1 MQREMSRVIKSRMNL
16 TPLVVLLLVQACSP
30 TIAVKSD
37 EPITINLN
45 VKIDHEIVLRVDE
58 ELEGIKNGNVT
69 KNVRGKKFVYIQQF
83 KKLCL
88 FRNSA
93 RSTT

>member
-1 MQREMSRVIKSRMNL
+1 MIKSRMNL

-58 ELEGIKNGNVT
+58 ELDD
-69 KNVRGKKFVYIQQF
+69 
-83 KKLCL
+83 L
-88 FRNSA
+88 FA
-93 RSTT
+93 EDEDIF

>member
-1 MQREMSRVIKSRMNL
+1 MIKSRMNL
-16 TPLVVLLLVQACSP
+16 TPLALLLLVQACSP

-58 ELEGIKNGNVT
+58 ELDE
-69 KNVRGKKFVYIQQF
+69 
-83 KKLCL
+83 L
-88 FRNSA
+88 FA
-93 RSTT
+93 EDEDIF

>member
-1 MQREMSRVIKSRMNL
+1 MSRVIKSSLNL
-16 TPLVVLLLVQACSP
+16 TPLALSLLVQACSP

-58 ELEGIKNGNVT
+58 ELDE
-69 KNVRGKKFVYIQQF
+69 
-83 KKLCL
+83 L
-88 FRNSA
+88 FA
-93 RSTT
+93 EDEDIF

>member
-1 MQREMSRVIKSRMNL
+1 MSRVIKSRMNL
-16 TPLVVLLLVQACSP
+16 TPLALLLLVQACSP

-58 ELEGIKNGNVT
+58 ELDE
-69 KNVRGKKFVYIQQF
+69 
-83 KKLCL
+83 L
-88 FRNSA
+88 FA
-93 RSTT
+93 EDEDIF

>member
-1 MQREMSRVIKSRMNL
+1 MVVHWEKSRVIKSRMNL
-16 TPLVVLLLVQACSP
+16 APLALLLLLQACSP

-58 ELEGIKNGNVT
+58 ELDE
-69 KNVRGKKFVYIQQF
+69 
-83 KKLCL
+83 L
-88 FRNSA
+88 FA
-93 RSTT
+93 EDEDIF

>member
-1 MQREMSRVIKSRMNL
+1 MSRVIKSRMNL
-16 TPLVVLLLVQACSP
+16 TPLVLLLLVQACSP

-58 ELEGIKNGNVT
+58 ELDE
-69 KNVRGKKFVYIQQF
+69 
-83 KKLCL
+83 L
-88 FRNSA
+88 FA
-93 RSTT
+93 EDEDIF

>member
-1 MQREMSRVIKSRMNL
+1 MIKSRMNL
-16 TPLVVLLLVQACSP
+16 TPLVLLLLVQACSP

-58 ELEGIKNGNVT
+58 ELDE
-69 KNVRGKKFVYIQQF
+69 
-83 KKLCL
+83 L
-88 FRNSA
+88 FA
-93 RSTT
+93 EDEDIF

>member
-1 MQREMSRVIKSRMNL
+1 MSRVIKSRMNL
-16 TPLVVLLLVQACSP
+16 TPLALLLLVQACSP

-58 ELEGIKNGNVT
+58 ELDE
-69 KNVRGKKFVYIQQF
+69 
-83 KKLCL
+83 L
-88 FRNSA
+88 FA
-93 RSTT
+93 EEEDIF

>member
-58 ELEGIKNGNVT
+58 ELDD
-69 KNVRGKKFVYIQQF
+69 
-83 KKLCL
+83 L
-88 FRNSA
+88 FA
-93 RSTT
+93 EDEDIF

>member
-1 MQREMSRVIKSRMNL
+1 MIKSRMNL
-16 TPLVVLLLVQACSP
+16 TPLALLLLVQACSP

-58 ELEGIKNGNVT
+58 ELDE
-69 KNVRGKKFVYIQQF
+69 
-83 KKLCL
+83 L
-88 FRNSA
+88 FA
-93 RSTT
+93 EEEDIF

>member
-1 MQREMSRVIKSRMNL
+1 MSRVIKSRMNL

-58 ELEGIKNGNVT
+58 ELDD
-69 KNVRGKKFVYIQQF
+69 
-83 KKLCL
+83 L
-88 FRNSA
+88 FA
-93 RSTT
+93 EDEDIF